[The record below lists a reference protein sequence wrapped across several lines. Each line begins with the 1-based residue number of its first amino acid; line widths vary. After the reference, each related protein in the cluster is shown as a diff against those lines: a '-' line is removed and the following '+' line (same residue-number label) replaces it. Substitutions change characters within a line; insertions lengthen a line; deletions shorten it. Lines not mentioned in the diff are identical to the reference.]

1 MKTFLQISFLT
12 LSLTAFS
19 VVAAFAM
26 DLAAA
31 KSSGLVGEKPNG
43 LIEATLPNP
52 SPELSELIQTTNAG
66 RLAVYKESAAK
77 QGIPLK
83 EVQAIAAQKI
93 YDMANPG
100 EFVSINGKWVK
111 K

>member
-1 MKTFLQISFLT
+1 MKNFLQISFLT
-12 LSLTAFS
+12 VTLTAFS
-19 VVAAFAM
+19 IGAAFAM

-66 RLAVYKESAAK
+66 RLAVYKESASK
-77 QGIPLK
+77 QGIPLQ
-83 EVQAIAAQKI
+83 EVQSIAAQKI
-93 YDMANPG
+93 YGLANSG
-100 EFVSINGKWVK
+100 DFLFVNGKWVRK
-111 K
+111 